1 MGGDNAGSGTEIP
14 GASSVEGT
22 YMASPP
28 ASSKNPAWSHAKADA
43 DSRNGIICLHCGK
56 KIGGGGITRLK
67 YHLAGI
73 PGQVESCRKVPKDV
87 RRQMLKLV
95 AEMRIKEE
103 RRNRTRHETRVG
115 QNSRYDDS
123 SDADLTM
130 EGGSAGKFRT
140 PRQRRSGCL
149 SLEAV
154 TGSEPNSDGLVAPE
168 DMVEDGRDGSD
179 APDDLSHN
187 AWSHAKTDADSR
199 NAIICLHCGK
209 KIGGGGITRLKYHL
223 AGVPGQVESCRKVP
237 KDVRRQMM
245 ELVDELRIKDERRHR
260 TRNETR
266 VGQNSRFDDSLDADL
281 TMEGGSASQFR
292 LSRKRRSGCLSPE
305 AVIGS
310 EPNSDGPVA
319 PEDMVQNGRD
329 GLDAPVD
336 LSHNARIAMARWW
349 YDVNIPFSAAKSPF
363 YQPMVHAIASAGL
376 SFKGPS
382 YHDLRG
388 PLLKHVADDI
398 HEYLNDLKRE
408 WSVYGC
414 SVIVDRQTNHGKGNI
429 ANFLVR
435 CPRGT
440 MFLKSVDTS
449 TEEASLLAVFDQV
462 VREVGPENI
471 VQFITD
477 IDATYKAAVNLLEER
492 YGTFVWSP
500 CAARCI
506 DLMLENFADPRYFPM
521 ISETLSKARKITKFI
536 YNHAWVLSLMR
547 KDFTNGQ
554 DLCRPSITRYATHF
568 LSLQCILKFEKEL
581 RQMVTSNKWVK
592 STYAKGSVGKEIAAI
607 ILKDVDFWAQCKHV
621 AKVTEPLLRVL
632 RLVDSNEKPS
642 MGYLYDAM
650 EKAKESIRKR
660 MTHNACLYGP
670 YVRVIDARLE
680 KQLHSPL
687 HAAGCF
693 FNPSIYF
700 SPSFKMQSIVSRGL
714 MKTITSLVRDDET
727 QDKVFLQL
735 EEYKKST
742 GDFGL
747 PIAIRQ
753 REKLNP
759 VAWWENFGNGTLELQ
774 SLAIRVLSQCC
785 SATGCE
791 RNWDVF
797 EYLHSRKLN
806 RLERSRLNDVVFVQ
820 YNLKLRE
827 RNLRKCRDAI
837 DPISLDNIDVL
848 DEWVSEEPS
857 LLCRD
862 DVNWES
868 IDAPFAEPTS
878 DVEELLAIEDGEE
891 TPVAA
896 QSWSTAYD
904 SYYCPHPDQDP
915 FIYV

>member
-1 MGGDNAGSGTEIP
+1 M
-14 GASSVEGT
+14 ASS
-22 YMASPP
+22 P
-28 ASSKNPAWSHAKADA
+28 ASSKNPAWNHAKADA

-67 YHLAGI
+67 YHLAGV
-73 PGQVESCRKVPKDV
+73 PGQVEPCRKVPKDV
-87 RRQMLKLV
+87 KRQMLGLV
-95 AEMRIKEE
+95 AELRIKEE

-115 QNSRYDDS
+115 QNSCFDDP
-123 SDADLTM
+123 SDADVTM
-130 EGGSAGKFRT
+130 EDGSASQFRSL
-140 PRQRRSGCL
+140 RKLRSGCF
-149 SLEAV
+149 SPEAV
-154 TGSEPNSDGLVAPE
+154 TGSEPNSAGVVAPE
-168 DMVEDGRDGSD
+168 DMVQDGPDGLD
-179 APDDLSHN
+179 APDDLLHN
-187 AWSHAKTDADSR
+187 AWSHAKEDADSR

-223 AGVPGQVESCRKVP
+223 AGVPGQVESCKKVP
-237 KDVRRQMM
+237 KDVKRQMM
-245 ELVDELRIKDERRHR
+245 ELVDQLRIKEERRHR
-260 TRNETR
+260 TRHETR
-266 VGQNSRFDDSLDADL
+266 VRQNSRFDDSSDANL
-281 TMEGGSASQFR
+281 TTEGGSTIQFR
-292 LSRKRRSGCLSPE
+292 LSRKRRSGYLSPE
-305 AVIGS
+305 AVVGS
-310 EPNSDGPVA
+310 EPNNGGPA
-319 PEDMVQNGRD
+319 TPEDMVQDGRD
-329 GLDAPVD
+329 GVDAPSD
-336 LSHNARIAMARWW
+336 LLHNARIAMARWW
-349 YDVNIPFSAAKSPF
+349 HDVSIPFSAAKSPF

-388 PLLKHVADDI
+388 PLLKDVADDI
-398 HEYLNDLKRE
+398 RAYLNDLKRE

-414 SVIVDRQTNHGKGNI
+414 SVIVDKQTDHGKGNI
-429 ANFLVR
+429 TNFLVR

-449 TEEASLLAVFDQV
+449 TEEASLLVIFDQV

-477 IDATYKAAVNLLEER
+477 IDENFKVAVNLLEER

-521 ISETLSKARKITKFI
+521 TSETLSKARKITKFV

-547 KDFTNGQ
+547 KDFTNGK

-581 RQMVTSNKWVK
+581 RQMFTSNKWVK
-592 STYAKGSVGKEIAAI
+592 STYGKGGVGKLIAAI

-621 AKVTEPLLRVL
+621 VKVTEPLLRVL

-650 EKAKESIRKR
+650 EKAKESIRR
-660 MTHNACLYGP
+660 RLMHNACLYGR
-670 YVRVIDARLE
+670 YVRVIDAMLE

-714 MKTITSLVRDDET
+714 IKTITSLVRGDEI

-753 REKLNP
+753 REKLSP

-797 EYLHSRKLN
+797 EYLHSTKLS
-806 RLERSRLNDVVFVQ
+806 RIERSRLIDVVFVQ

-827 RNLRKCRDAI
+827 RNLRKCKDAI
-837 DPISLDNIDVL
+837 DPTSVDSIDVL

-857 LLCRD
+857 LLCQD
-862 DVNWES
+862 DLNWES

-878 DVEELLAIEDGEE
+878 EDEELLAIEDGEE
-891 TPVAA
+891 APAGPVAA
-896 QSWSTAYD
+896 TSWLTADD
-904 SYYCPHPDQDP
+904 SYCSHPAQDP
-915 FIYV
+915 FIYVTRDGEI

>member
-1 MGGDNAGSGTEIP
+1 M
-14 GASSVEGT
+14 ASS
-22 YMASPP
+22 PP
-28 ASSKNPAWSHAKADA
+28 SSKKIAWSHAKADA
-43 DSRNGIICLHCGK
+43 GSRNGIICLHCGK

-73 PGQVESCRKVPKDV
+73 TGQVEPCRKVPKDV
-87 RRQMLKLV
+87 KRQMLGLV
-95 AEMRIKEE
+95 AELRIKEE
-103 RRNRTRHETRVG
+103 RRNRTRHEARAG
-115 QNSRYDDS
+115 QNSRLDDS
-123 SDADLTM
+123 SDVDLTL
-130 EGGSAGKFRT
+130 EGGSASQSRPSRK
-140 PRQRRSGCL
+140 RRSGCV
-149 SLEAV
+149 SPETV
-154 TGSEPNSDGLVAPE
+154 TGSEPGTGSAGLVAPE
-168 DMVEDGRDGSD
+168 DSVQDGRDGSD
-179 APDDLSHN
+179 APDDLLHN
-187 AWSHAKTDADSR
+187 AWSHAKVDADSR

-237 KDVRRQMM
+237 KDVKRQMM
-245 ELVDELRIKDERRHR
+245 ELVDELRIKEERRNR
-260 TRNETR
+260 TRHGTR
-266 VGQNSRFDDSLDADL
+266 VLFEDSLDANL
-281 TMEGGSASQFR
+281 TTEGGSASQFGP
-292 LSRKRRSGCLSPE
+292 SRKRRSGCLSPE

-310 EPNSDGPVA
+310 KPNTGEPVA
-319 PEDMVQNGRD
+319 PEDMVQDRRD
-329 GLDAPVD
+329 SLDAPND
-336 LSHNARIAMARWW
+336 LLRNARIAMARWW
-349 YDVNIPFSAAKSPF
+349 HDVNIPFSAANSPF
-363 YQPMVHAIASAGL
+363 YQPMIQAIASAGL

-388 PLLKHVADDI
+388 PLLKDVAADI
-398 HEYLNDLKRE
+398 RGYLNDLKRE

-414 SVIVDRQTNHGKGNI
+414 SVIVDRQVDHGKGNLT
-429 ANFLVR
+429 NFLVR

-440 MFLKSVDTS
+440 MFLKSVDTP
-449 TEEASLLAVFDQV
+449 TEEASLLAILDQV

-477 IDATYKAAVNLLEER
+477 IDETYKVAVNLLAVR

-506 DLMLENFADPRYFPM
+506 DLMLENLADPRYFPM

-547 KDFTNGQ
+547 KDFTNGK

-568 LSLQCILKFEKEL
+568 LTLQCILKFEKEL
-581 RQMVTSNKWVK
+581 HQMVTSNKWVK
-592 STYAKGSVGKEIAAI
+592 STYGKSGVGKEIAAI
-607 ILKDVDFWAQCKHV
+607 ILKDVDFWAWCKHL

-632 RLVDSNEKPS
+632 HLVDSNEKHS

-650 EKAKESIRKR
+650 EKAKESIRR
-660 MTHNACLYGP
+660 RLMHNACLYGP
-670 YVRVIDARLE
+670 YVRLIDARLE
-680 KQLHSPL
+680 KQLNSPL
-687 HAAGCF
+687 YAAGCF
-693 FNPSIYF
+693 FNPGIYF

-714 MKTITSLVRDDET
+714 IKTITSLVLGEET

-797 EYLHSRKLN
+797 EYLHSTKLS
-806 RLERSRLNDVVFVQ
+806 RLEQSRLNDVVFVQ
-820 YNLKLRE
+820 YNLKLKE
-827 RNLRKCRDAI
+827 RNLHKCKVDI

-848 DEWVSEEPS
+848 GEWVSEEPS

-862 DVNWES
+862 DLSWEN

-878 DVEELLAIEDGEE
+878 DDEELLAIEDGEE
-891 TPVAA
+891 APAGPVAA
-896 QSWSTAYD
+896 MSWSMAD
-904 SYYCPHPDQDP
+904 GSYYCPHPDQDP
-915 FIYV
+915 FIYVAQSGGK